1 MSGEIMTTHRKDNML
16 KRNGKPVSENAG
28 EQNGNGAAN
37 EPLEYR
43 ENDRI
48 NAQIDGYIKENPK
61 HWDSIKAMPRERL
74 ERTVVWQQLRY
85 NNRKQKLD
93 NGLLRKV
100 EENPELKRDYE
111 NLLKHVPEDQRD
123 RAKVSIARTLVLSQ
137 SRGERQKNG
146 VGV

>member
-1 MSGEIMTTHRKDNML
+1 ML
-16 KRNGKPVSENAG
+16 KRNGRPVAEGAA
-28 EQNGNGAAN
+28 EQNGTAN
-37 EPLEYR
+37 EGFEYR

-61 HWDSIKAMPRERL
+61 HWDHIKAMPRERL

-100 EENPELKRDYE
+100 EDNPELKSAYDS
-111 NLLKHVPEDQRD
+111 LLKHVPED
-123 RAKVSIARTLVLSQ
+123 
-137 SRGERQKNG
+137 
-146 VGV
+146 